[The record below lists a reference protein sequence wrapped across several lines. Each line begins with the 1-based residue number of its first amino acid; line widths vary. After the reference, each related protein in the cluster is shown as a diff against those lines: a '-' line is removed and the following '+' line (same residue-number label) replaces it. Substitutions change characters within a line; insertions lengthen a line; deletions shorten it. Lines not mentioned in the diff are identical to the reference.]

1 MAKHFHSRSCQVFPF
16 PFLFP
21 IAQTYTALWSLS
33 QEQLQ
38 QQLFALNLIEGKRLS
53 NRAVWIIACC
63 WFMAWGDKSIKKIAD
78 KWIFSLLKFEF
89 DHPTYYEQGSVTV
102 ILSHNIVSSFPP
114 GLDKYQFF
122 SPLSY
127 ICSSLLG
134 APFLHQETEIPW
146 QIWRSRAPNALLCLK
161 WSWRCSVPL
170 ILGAWSCFHKTDS
183 PPFWDYIFYSTMAV
197 YKLLACL

>member
-102 ILSHNIVSSFPP
+102 IFISQYSFFLSSGPWQIPV
-114 GLDKYQFF
+114 
-122 SPLSY
+122 
-127 ICSSLLG
+127 LL
-134 APFLHQETEIPW
+134 PSFLHLFQSLGCSQETEIPW